1 MAILF
6 SNEIY
11 AAICDELSSAEES
24 VQILTAYGKTKAVAA
39 IIESQTIYRKQEN
52 NATFQAG

>member
-24 VQILTAYGKTKAVAA
+24 VQILTAYGKTKEIGRAHV
-39 IIESQTIYRKQEN
+39 
-52 NATFQAG
+52 